1 MPGGSQQQTT
11 VAGAGTIGIWIFGIG
26 LMNFLLGAVLNA
38 TLDLPTRL
46 SYIREASRPS
56 NTPQRTAVHPPVRS
70 PDRLPF
76 SNYRFSL
83 HVVYNYFRF
92 L

>member
-11 VAGAGTIGIWIFGIG
+11 VAGAGTICIWIFGIG

-56 NTPQRTAVHPPVRS
+56 KTPQRTARG
-70 PDRLPF
+70 RARGELA
-76 SNYRFSL
+76 SL
-83 HVVYNYFRF
+83 VDMIPLNF
-92 L
+92 